1 VRNARGPSPVIE
13 PIAPREAPSV
23 EIARRLLDYLFSGE
37 IRPGDRLPSERQ
49 LAGSLGVGRSAVRD
63 ALRPLL
69 LLGVVEARQG
79 DGTYLRDPES
89 SLLPQAVEWG
99 LLLGDHATLDLI
111 EARTYI
117 EVAIAE
123 LAATRRSEAD
133 LERMWTELERMSAHD
148 VDPREFSDAD
158 LAFHLAV
165 ARASGNSALLGTM
178 SSIRSLL
185 RVWIDRVLSAS
196 SSTGPSYEEHVPI
209 YEAIRNADPAGA
221 ASAMR
226 AHMRSAQERLVETLD
241 SAARVRRPSETP
253 LGSV

>member
-1 VRNARGPSPVIE
+1 VPNPRVPSPAIE
-13 PIAPREAPSV
+13 PIPPRESPSV

-79 DGTYLRDPES
+79 DGTYLRQPES

-99 LLLGDHATLDLI
+99 LLLGDHTTLDLV

-123 LAATRRSEAD
+123 LAATRRSDAD
-133 LERMWTELERMSAHD
+133 LDRMRRELERMAAPD
-148 VDPREFSDAD
+148 VDPRVFSDAD

-165 ARASGNSALLGTM
+165 AQASGNAALLGTL

-185 RVWIDRVLSAS
+185 RVWIDRVLSAAPG
-196 SSTGPSYEEHVPI
+196 TGPSYEEHVPI
-209 YEAIRNADPAGA
+209 YEAIRNGDADAA
-221 ASAMR
+221 ASSMR
-226 AHMRSAQERLVETLD
+226 AHMRSAQERLAQTLD
-241 SAARVRRPSETP
+241 SAGGDRRTLGEDRGAR
-253 LGSV
+253 